1 MAEHYIEAAGIGAYV
16 CALREAERSGATI
29 EKYARELRRF
39 GVWLGGRAV
48 TKETVIEYK
57 AVLTQRYAP
66 ASVNCMLAAL
76 NGYFSYCGW
85 GECRVKPLRI
95 QRALYRDAGREMSRA
110 EYARLVAAA
119 AGPSGTSAWRW
130 CSRPCAAWGCG
141 SASCGFLPCAPARQ
155 GAGGDPQQRQ
165 MPPAVFA
172 AGTLRAAACLLPGAG
187 HRRGAG
193 FCDTQRAAAGPLQ
206 HLAHDEGAVPGGKGR
221 AAEGVP
227 AQPAASVC
235 TVFLQ
240 AAERHRAPGLHF
252 GPQQH
257 QHDPRLHPHQRRGVL
272 PADGKAGAAVIA
284 APFT

>member
-1 MAEHYIEAAGIGAYV
+1 MAEHYIKAAGIEAYV

-57 AVLTQRYAP
+57 VELSQRYAP

-76 NGYFSYCGW
+76 NGYFTYCGW

-119 AGPSGTSAWRW
+119 RAKWDERLALAIQAL
-130 CSRPCAAWGCG
+130 CSLGLRVGELR
-141 SASCGFLPCAPARQ
+141 FLT
-155 GAGGDPQQRQ
+155 
-165 MPPAVFA
+165 V
-172 AGTLRAAACLLPGAG
+172 RAAACLLPGAG
-187 HRRGAG
+187 HRRRAG
-193 FCDTQRAAAGPLQ
+193 LCDTQRAAAGPLQ
-206 HLAHDEGAVPGGKGR
+206 HLAHDEGAVPSGEGR
-221 AAEGVP
+221 TAEGVP

-235 TVFLQ
+235 AVLLQ
-240 AAERHRAPGLHF
+240 AAEGHRAPGLHL
-252 GPQQH
+252 GAQQH
-257 QHDPRLHPHQRRGVL
+257 QHDPRLHPHQRRGVP
-272 PADGKAGAAVIA
+272 PADGKAGAAAIA
-284 APFT
+284 ALFT